1 VCIVVFVFSHIIY
14 FSRGASARANLS
26 LYPRWTNTLRW
37 RRDFHLFVCASLS
50 HAQKKKA
57 AACAARNVHA
67 SHQPERDLIWRGGG
81 RDTRRAQ
88 KHTQAHR
95 ICLRL
100 NRFFSFSWESCVWEK
115 TDPKRARLKDE
126 RKRDLQ
132 RAPSVRGAL
141 HICLDL
147 HEMRLPN
154 IQHDINM
161 SNCCAF
167 NSNVILYENHITV
180 NHGRQQIIA
189 KYFVTNCSSSN

>member
-1 VCIVVFVFSHIIY
+1 MYFRPDSHRQHPS
-14 FSRGASARANLS
+14 FMSAAEQKTSGQCVLLCSSFRILFILAAARIS
-26 LYPRWTNTLRW
+26 HYIHAVDKHTTLRW

-57 AACAARNVHA
+57 AAWAARNVHA
-67 SHQPERDLIWRGGG
+67 SRQPERDLIWRGGGG

-115 TDPKRARLKDE
+115 TWDPERARLKDE

-132 RAPSVRGAL
+132 RAPSVPGAL
-141 HICLDL
+141 RTCLLICMKCGYPTW
-147 HEMRLPN
+147 H
-154 IQHDINM
+154 M
-161 SNCCAF
+161 SNCCTF
-167 NSNVILYENHITV
+167 CSNKT
-180 NHGRQQIIA
+180 
-189 KYFVTNCSSSN
+189 